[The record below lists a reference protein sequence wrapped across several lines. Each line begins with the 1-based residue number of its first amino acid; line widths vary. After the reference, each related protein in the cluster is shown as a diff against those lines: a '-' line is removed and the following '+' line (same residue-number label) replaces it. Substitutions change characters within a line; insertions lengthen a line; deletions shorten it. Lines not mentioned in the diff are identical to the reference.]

1 MDQSW
6 GSSGVE
12 QLFCKQW
19 VGGSNPSLS
28 SNFNFKT
35 MKKLFFILLAVMV
48 SYSVNCQFH
57 FVQAVYEPQTYP
69 ITHADTMTINKAD
82 LISGITIDVPS
93 SATDSTWVKGGTN
106 TIDGIATGYVKVPP
120 GNSVS
125 LGFNPDMRLDSV
137 TIIVKNKANLYLTP
151 IR

>member
-1 MDQSW
+1 MIKLLIILPILFEAISEGLYLT
-6 GSSGVE
+6 GSTEMKVVS
-12 QLFCKQW
+12 KQ
-19 VGGSNPSLS
+19 VQV
-28 SNFNFKT
+28 
-35 MKKLFFILLAVMV
+35 LLIAVMV